1 VASLEKFGEFRSFG
15 GKIRFGRL
23 HGFGAGGQIGL
34 AGRVLRFA
42 FRDIVSASLQ
52 LVEAGAVPGLVA
64 RAISAW

>member
-34 AGRVLRFA
+34 ACRVLRFA
-42 FRDIVSASLQ
+42 FSRYRQREPSAC
-52 LVEAGAVPGLVA
+52 
-64 RAISAW
+64 